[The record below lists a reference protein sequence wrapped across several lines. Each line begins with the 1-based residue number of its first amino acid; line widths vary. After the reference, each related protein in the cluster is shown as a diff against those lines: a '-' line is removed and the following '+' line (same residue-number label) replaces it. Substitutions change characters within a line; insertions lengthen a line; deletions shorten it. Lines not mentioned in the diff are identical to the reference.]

1 MAVTIHCP
9 HCGAAGSAPDQII
22 GQTVRCSKCKQS
34 FTAGGD
40 AGGGELEELEPD
52 PAPARRGGRRR
63 DEDDDD
69 DFDDAPKKKGRSIRR
84 EGGGFGDVLAFRKLI
99 APTLAV
105 IVFWIYFAFAIL
117 GWLGYTVLMFM
128 AGGAIAGIMMLFI
141 GLIGVVI
148 ALMVLRISMEFVV
161 IVFRIFDVLNEMK
174 NQRPPT

>member
-84 EGGGFGDVLAFRKLI
+84 EGGGFGDVLAFRRFV
-99 APTLAV
+99 APTVVV
-105 IVFWIYFAFAIL
+105 ILFWISVVGVIL
-117 GWLGYTVLMFM
+117 GYLGFIVMGFMF
-128 AGGAIAGIMMLFI
+128 GGALTGIINLFV
-141 GLIGVVI
+141 GLIGV
-148 ALMVLRISMEFVV
+148 ALMLLLIRVQFEFLLV
-161 IVFRIFDVLNEMK
+161 VFRILDVLNEIK